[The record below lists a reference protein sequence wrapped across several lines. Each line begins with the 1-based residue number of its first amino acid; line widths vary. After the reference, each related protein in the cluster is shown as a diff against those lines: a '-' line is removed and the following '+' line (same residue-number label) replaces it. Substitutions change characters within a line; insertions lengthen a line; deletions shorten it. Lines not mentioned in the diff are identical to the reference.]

1 MTASRPT
8 RRRSR
13 GGSPAAA
20 EALARLTAAREHLDA
35 DAAERRRREDALI
48 QDFATAT
55 GEAADVAARRDA
67 ALAELDRQIRAVHD
81 QAAAALAAV
90 QARKEEVLV
99 QLHTHRTAEELA
111 AWFGLPPKR
120 LRHILRTRRAN
131 AMGRV
136 WCSGA
141 TVRSIPSHPPTP
153 PAAGPRRTTRP
164 PPAAGLT
171 PHRTPRHAHR
181 RQPPLRAR

>member
-99 QLHTHRTAEELA
+99 QLYAHRTAEELA

-131 AMGRV
+131 PNGPGVAHRCDGP
-136 WCSGA
+136 
-141 TVRSIPSHPPTP
+141 IDPEPPTDP
-153 PAAGPRRTTRP
+153 ASGPAPADDPAAPR
-164 PPAAGLT
+164 
-171 PHRTPRHAHR
+171 
-181 RQPPLRAR
+181 QQV